1 MGGIVKGIII
11 LILAV
16 LSSCNEC
23 ISCHHNEHQGY
34 PQIYP
39 TKDGSVTYLNDSII
53 VIKTHKKGLDNFETE
68 IINLKAIK

>member
-1 MGGIVKGIII
+1 MGGIVKGVII
-11 LILAV
+11 LISVV
-16 LSSCNEC
+16 LSSCNGYM
-23 ISCHHNEHQGY
+23 SCHHNEHQDY